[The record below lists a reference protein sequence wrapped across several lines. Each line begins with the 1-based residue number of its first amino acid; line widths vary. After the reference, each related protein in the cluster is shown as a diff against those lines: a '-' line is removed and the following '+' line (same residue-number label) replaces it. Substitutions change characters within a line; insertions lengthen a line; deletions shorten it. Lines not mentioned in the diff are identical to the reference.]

1 MAPRHGDKSK
11 ALLMSF
17 ISRSN
22 RFAAAG
28 LSVQAR
34 GPLDNQQIAALAPSA
49 FATAAHESRSSRY
62 AYIPTASVIDGLR
75 AQGFAPV
82 AAKQGGSRVAGKAN
96 FTKHMIRFR
105 HEGQAPALRSGGQAF
120 PEIVL
125 VNSHDGTSA
134 YHIMA
139 GIFRVVCL
147 NGLIVA
153 ERTDGARSVAHKGNV
168 VDNVIDASFEVL
180 GESRRALG
188 AAEAWS
194 GVELGRDER
203 LAFAES
209 VRMLR
214 FGDAEGETET
224 PIKAEQMIE
233 PRRREDHGT
242 DLWSTFNVAQEN
254 AIRGGLSA
262 MGRDANGRR
271 RQTTTREVR
280 GIDQDVK
287 LNKALWHLSERM
299 AALKGA

>member
-1 MAPRHGDKSK
+1 
-11 ALLMSF
+11 MSF

-22 RFAAAG
+22 RFATSG
-28 LSVQAR
+28 LSAQAR
-34 GPLDNQQIAALAPSA
+34 SPLDNQQIAVMAPSA
-49 FATAAHESRSSRY
+49 FATEAHESRSSQY
-62 AYIPTASVIDGLR
+62 AYIPTSSVIDGLR

-82 AAKQGGSRVAGKAN
+82 SAKQGRSRVPGKAD
-96 FTKHMIRFR
+96 FTNHMLRFR
-105 HEGQAPALRSGGQAF
+105 HEEQTAVRAAGGAV

-180 GESRRALG
+180 GESRRSLE
-188 AAEAWS
+188 AADAWS
-194 GVELGRDER
+194 GLSLSRDER
-203 LAFAES
+203 QVFAES
-209 VRMLR
+209 AHLLR
-214 FGDAEGETET
+214 FGDSEGETDT
-224 PIKAEQMIE
+224 AIRPEQMLQV
-233 PRRREDHGT
+233 RRSEDRGT

-254 AIRGGLSA
+254 AIRGGLTA

-271 RQTTTREVR
+271 RLTRTREVR
-280 GIDQDVK
+280 AIDQDVK

-299 AALKGA
+299 AALKSGS